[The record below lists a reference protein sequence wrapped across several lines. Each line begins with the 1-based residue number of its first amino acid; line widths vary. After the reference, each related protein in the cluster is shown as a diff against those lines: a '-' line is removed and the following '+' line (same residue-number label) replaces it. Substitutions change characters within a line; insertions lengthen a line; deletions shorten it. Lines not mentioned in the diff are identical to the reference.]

1 MLACTMELLRRVG
14 MAEHADELSIFS
26 DDKVYRK
33 GESFEQSTAEAAIR
47 VLIEREGAEGSP

>member
-1 MLACTMELLRRVG
+1 